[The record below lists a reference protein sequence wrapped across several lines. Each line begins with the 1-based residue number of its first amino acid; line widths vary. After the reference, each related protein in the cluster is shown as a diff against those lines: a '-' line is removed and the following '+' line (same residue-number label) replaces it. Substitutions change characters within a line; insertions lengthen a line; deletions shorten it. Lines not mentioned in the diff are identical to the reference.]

1 MCRIF
6 SSGWWLVENESKS
19 LAWFPAPYLELW
31 EGEEDDFAA
40 SQLGGMT
47 HSNVSENRS
56 GSFANYILSAVVRG
70 LKLPVRG

>member
-1 MCRIF
+1 M
-6 SSGWWLVENESKS
+6 ENESKS

-47 HSNVSENRS
+47 L
-56 GSFANYILSAVVRG
+56 SFFSSV
-70 LKLPVRG
+70 